1 MLSKIWVKAYCNLL
15 SAGDC
20 GHAVC
25 SELLTLDYLVILSEH
40 KKTTTLH
47 RLSNEIIY
55 CFGFEICHV
64 AD

>member
-40 KKTTTLH
+40 
-47 RLSNEIIY
+47 
-55 CFGFEICHV
+55 
-64 AD
+64 